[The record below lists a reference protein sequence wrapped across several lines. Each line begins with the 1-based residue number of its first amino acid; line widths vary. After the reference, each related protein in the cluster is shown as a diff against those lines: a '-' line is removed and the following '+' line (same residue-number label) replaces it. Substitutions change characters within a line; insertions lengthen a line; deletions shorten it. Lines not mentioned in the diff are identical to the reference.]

1 MKPFTSNEDY
11 LDAAI
16 EVIALKVKR
25 IALERQLAEVKRD
38 ETPSKSRIGKRGQPT
53 QIEELE
59 RQALEAFASEQSFE
73 CKFQERI
80 ALSRQ
85 NGFLPAH
92 LKLVDDYSLNEV
104 QALTLLVGFIPC
116 LGEEVTNRVLGEI
129 HPFLVTTPSIEM
141 VMMLMEATTTKD
153 RLGVMEA
160 LHGATTPLVLHGL
173 ITLETTHAELRP
185 AERPMTFFHLTQQG
199 FDALLER

>member
-1 MKPFTSNEDY
+1 MKTFTTNEDY

-16 EVIALKVKR
+16 GGIALKVKR
-25 IALERQLAEVKRD
+25 IALERELADLKKD
-38 ETPSKSRIGKRGQPT
+38 ETPTKSRIGKRGRPT

-59 RQALEAFASEQSFE
+59 RQVLEAFAADQSFE

-85 NGFLPAH
+85 KGFVPAH
-92 LKLVDDYSLNEV
+92 LKLVDNYSLDDV

-116 LGEEVTNRVLGEI
+116 LGEEVTNKVLGDI

-153 RLGVMEA
+153 RLAVMEA

-185 AERPMTFFHLTQQG
+185 AERPMTFFHLTQNG
-199 FDALLER
+199 FDALLGG

>member
-1 MKPFTSNEDY
+1 MKPFPSNEDY

-16 EVIALKVKR
+16 EGIALKVKR
-25 IALERQLAEVKRD
+25 IALERELSELKRD
-38 ETPSKSRIGKRGQPT
+38 ETPTKSRIGKRGQPT
-53 QIEELE
+53 HAEELE
-59 RQALEAFASEQSFE
+59 RQVLEAFASEQSFE

-85 NGFLPAH
+85 KGFVPAH
-92 LKLVDDYSLNEV
+92 VNLVEDYSLDEV

-116 LGEEVTNRVLGEI
+116 LGEEVTNRVLGDI

-153 RLGVMEA
+153 RLAVMES
-160 LHGATTPLVLHGL
+160 LHGAATPLVLHGL
-173 ITLETTHAELRP
+173 ITLETTHSELRP
-185 AERPMTFFHLTQQG
+185 AERPMTFFHLTQNG
-199 FDALLER
+199 FDALLAR